1 MIYLA
6 EENNIKYQL
15 NIGGG
20 TDAAA
25 MQRNKTG
32 TLVCTIGAPI
42 RNMHSTV
49 QLCHLGD
56 IEYTIELLKVFLEKA
71 H

>member
-1 MIYLA
+1 
-6 EENNIKYQL
+6 
-15 NIGGG
+15 
-20 TDAAA
+20 

-32 TLVCTIGAPI
+32 TLACTIGAPI

-56 IEYTIELLKVFLEKA
+56 IAYTIELLKVFLEKV
-71 H
+71 HKIDTFLK